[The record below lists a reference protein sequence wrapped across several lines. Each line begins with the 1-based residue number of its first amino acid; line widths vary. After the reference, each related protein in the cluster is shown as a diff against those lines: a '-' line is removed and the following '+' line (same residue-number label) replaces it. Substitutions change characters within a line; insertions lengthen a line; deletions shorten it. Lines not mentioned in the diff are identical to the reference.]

1 MTPLPVTPRPFSSA
15 RRSAARLAA
24 VQAIY
29 EMEVGGRRASR
40 VIEDYEREGFPRET
54 DAPLSPASDKSWF
67 GDIVSGVEKDRA
79 QLDLLIQ
86 GALEKDRAVEKLEAV
101 LRAVLR
107 AGTFELAERRDVPAR
122 VVISEYVDVAHAFF
136 FGGEPNLVN
145 AVLDRIAHKVREPET
160 GKDA

>member
-1 MTPLPVTPRPFSSA
+1 MTPLPAAPRPFSSA

-40 VIEDYEREGFPRET
+40 VIEDYERDGFPREG
-54 DAPLSPASDKSWF
+54 DAPKDPASDKSWF
-67 GDIVSGVEKDRA
+67 GDVVSGVEKSRA
-79 QLDLLIQ
+79 RLDLLIQ
-86 GALEKDRAVEKLEAV
+86 EALEKDRVVDKLDTV

-107 AGTFELAERRDVPAR
+107 AGVFELSERRDVPPR

-145 AVLDRIAHKVREPET
+145 AVLDRVAHKVRGPEI
-160 GKDA
+160 GKDT

>member
-1 MTPLPVTPRPFSSA
+1 MTPLPAKPRPFSSA

-54 DAPLSPASDKSWF
+54 DAPKDPASDKSWF
-67 GDIVSGVEKDRA
+67 GDVVNGVDKGRA

-86 GALEKDRAVEKLEAV
+86 DALQKEREVDKLEAV

-107 AGTFELAERRDVPAR
+107 AGVFELAERRDVPAR

-145 AVLDRIAHKVREPET
+145 AVLDRVAHKVRGADI
-160 GKDA
+160 GKDT

>member
-1 MTPLPVTPRPFSSA
+1 VTPLPATPRPFSTS

-40 VIEDYEREGFPRET
+40 VIEDYEREGFPRDG
-54 DAPLSPASDKSWF
+54 DAPKGPASDKSWF
-67 GDIVSGVEKDRA
+67 GDVVTGVEKGRT

-86 GALEKDRAVEKLEAV
+86 GALEKEREVDKLDAV

-122 VVISEYVDVAHAFF
+122 VVISEYVDVAHAFY

-145 AVLDRIAHKVREPET
+145 AVLDRIAHKVREPEV
-160 GKDA
+160 GKNA